1 MTTLRRTLLF
11 CAALLAAVALMG
23 CSQTPESVEEPQP
36 EGPTQA
42 QAMTA
47 FEAMHPGFS
56 AREAEAAEAQWIITA
71 QSDDN
76 PRFWIRSWVAPVP
89 DGDVTAV
96 VDGTEWSAEGSLQE
110 VTENAQLMPGDMR
123 TRFMQAVVD
132 DVGII
137 DAESPGGFV
146 TSVSVVSN
154 VEMSVGFSSD
164 TGDLNLLD
172 YKLDLVSGDWVPA
185 R

>member
-1 MTTLRRTLLF
+1 MTTLRRILLL
-11 CAALLAAVALMG
+11 CAALLAAVALVG
-23 CSQTPESVEEPQP
+23 CLQTQESVEAPEP
-36 EGPTQA
+36 EGPNQTQA
-42 QAMTA
+42 MAA

-89 DGDVTAV
+89 DGDVTAAI
-96 VDGTEWSAEGSLQE
+96 DGTEWSTESSLQE
-110 VTENAQLMPGDMR
+110 VTENAKLMPGDMR
-123 TRFMQAVVD
+123 TQFMQAVVD

-137 DAESPGGFV
+137 DADNPGGFV

-154 VEMSVGFSSD
+154 TDMSVGFSSD

-172 YKLDLVSGDWVPA
+172 YKLDLASGDWVPA